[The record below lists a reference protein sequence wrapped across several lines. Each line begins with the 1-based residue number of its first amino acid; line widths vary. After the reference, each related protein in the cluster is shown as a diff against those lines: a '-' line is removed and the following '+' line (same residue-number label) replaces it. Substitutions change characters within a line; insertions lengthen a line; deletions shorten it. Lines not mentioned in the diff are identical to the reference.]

1 MSTLAPPALPP
12 ASAARPP
19 EIAAALRR
27 TLGQDRLRPY
37 ADTAGCLP
45 GGLRLY
51 RWNAAVAAAMFEVLG
66 TVEVAVRNAVD
77 AALAG
82 AVPGG
87 RWWEPAWW
95 PGRRP
100 PRPDLAV
107 AVARAAGRRDR
118 HGATVTGLGLAF
130 WTELL
135 SDRHDDDLWAPV
147 LRHAFTGPLPD
158 GSRQGLH
165 RALVRLLA
173 LRNRIAH
180 HEPVHGQDLAA
191 LHHDALAVLGA
202 ICPLTAEWAARTSR
216 VPALLDQDPRRIAV

>member
-1 MSTLAPPALPP
+1 MSTLAPPAPHAPP
-12 ASAARPP
+12 SLRAP

-37 ADTAGCLP
+37 TDQAGGLP

-66 TVEVAVRNAVD
+66 TVEIAVRNAVD
-77 AALAG
+77 AALAD

-87 RWWEPAWW
+87 RWWQPAWW
-95 PGRRP
+95 PGQRP
-100 PRPDLAV
+100 PRRDLAV
-107 AVARAAGRRDR
+107 AVARASGRRDR
-118 HGATVTGLGLAF
+118 HSATVTGLSLAF

-135 SDRHDDDLWAPV
+135 SGRHHDDLWLPV
-147 LRHAFTGPLPD
+147 LQHAFPGPLPE
-158 GSRQGLH
+158 GSRDGLH
-165 RALVRLLA
+165 QALLRLLA

-180 HEPVHGQDLAA
+180 HEPVHGQDLSG
-191 LHHDALAVLGA
+191 LHDTALAVLAA

-216 VPALLDQDPRRIAV
+216 VPALLEQDPRRTA